1 LLDSGAKLADALGAT
16 RAMYSVVLD
25 ADGRVRYRGGLDS
38 DKNRLTDDA
47 KPYLRNA
54 LDDILAGREP
64 RHDDSRTLGCSLQ
77 TR

>member
-1 LLDSGAKLADALGAT
+1 
-16 RAMYSVVLD
+16 MYSVVLD
-25 ADGRVRYRGGLDS
+25 ADGRVRYQGGLDS

-47 KPYLRNA
+47 EHYLRNA

-64 RHDDSRTLGCSLQ
+64 RRHQSRTLGRSLQ